1 MVIINSRTEDDFVS
15 IFYGL
20 ITWEKHPLELA
31 HARAYLND
39 IRNVCYSLDSKSI
52 HFNNKFPE
60 LKKYGAK
67 LHTYKRNKQ
76 THWYI
81 VYNIDRHGNIFI
93 NHISSNYT
101 ITKQ

>member
-52 HFNNKFPE
+52 HLIRIN
-60 LKKYGAK
+60 
-67 LHTYKRNKQ
+67 RNSIPGRIAQ
-76 THWYI
+76 
-81 VYNIDRHGNIFI
+81 
-93 NHISSNYT
+93 
-101 ITKQ
+101 